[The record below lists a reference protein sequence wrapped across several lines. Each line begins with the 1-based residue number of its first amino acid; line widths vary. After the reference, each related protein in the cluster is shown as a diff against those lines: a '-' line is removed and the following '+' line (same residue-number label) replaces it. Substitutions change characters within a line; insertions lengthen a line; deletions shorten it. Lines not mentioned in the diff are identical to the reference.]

1 MVSGKTSA
9 HVCPDIP
16 VRSIDLSRGIP
27 LKVLIVN
34 PPTCTGMKYIRE
46 GRCEQRLNSFQY
58 VMVPISLPMI
68 AGALEVKKHDVKIL
82 DCIAND
88 IDVEG
93 LKRSISEFDPRLIIF
108 NMSTATSSSDVEV
121 INMMRDVSKAHFT
134 VIGNHA
140 TSLPEEVL
148 QSSVLDSVIRREPE
162 LTAQDLADAVETGRD
177 LLKVSGIS
185 FKQKDGKILHNED
198 RPFNEDL
205 DELPFA
211 ARHLLDNAKYTLPV
225 INEPYTLI
233 ITSRG
238 CPHSCIYCTAY
249 QYYGKKLRLRSAA
262 NVVDEMQECLE
273 KHNLRNFTMW
283 SDTFNQSKK
292 FVMEVCAE
300 IKRRGLEK
308 KIRWMAN
315 SRVDHVDP
323 EVLREMRSS
332 GCIGV
337 SYGVESGV
345 EEILKNMKKGATAE
359 QARVAVKQT
368 KEAGIE
374 VLTHI
379 ILGLPGETMETIK
392 ETIKYVKELDPDY
405 AQFYCAIP
413 FPKTELEEMGKKNGW
428 ITTDDYAKYEL
439 NQPILNLPSLSV
451 EDLQK
456 ARNMAYRQFY
466 LRPGYILKRL
476 RKIKS
481 FADFLTNFRQAR
493 DFVSSW
499 ISESSGQKT
508 PVSLHSRASEGVTST
523 AV

>member
-1 MVSGKTSA
+1 MKT
-9 HVCPDIP
+9 
-16 VRSIDLSRGIP
+16 
-27 LKVLIVN
+27 LIVN

-68 AGALEVKKHDVKIL
+68 AGALEAKKHDVKVL

-93 LKRSISEFDPRLIIF
+93 LKKAVREFDPAFVLF
-108 NMSTATSSSDVEV
+108 NMSTATSSSDLQV
-121 INMMRDVSKAHFT
+121 IDMIRQVSKAHFT

-148 QSSVLDSVIRREPE
+148 KACSLDSVIRREPE
-162 LTAQDLADAVETGRD
+162 LTAQDLVDAIETGRD
-177 LLKVSGIS
+177 LIKVLGIS
-185 FKQKDGKILHNED
+185 YKRADGTIVSNED
-198 RPFNEDL
+198 RPFNDNL
-205 DELPFA
+205 DDLPFA
-211 ARHLLDNAKYTLPV
+211 ARHLMDNAKYTLPV

-238 CPHSCIYCTAY
+238 CPYSCIYCTAH
-249 QYYGKKLRLRSAA
+249 QYYGKKLRLRSAD

-273 KHNLRNFTMW
+273 KHSIRNFTMW
-283 SDTFNQSKK
+283 SDTFNQNRK

-300 IKRRGLEK
+300 LKKRGLEK

-315 SRVDHVDP
+315 SRVDHVDA

-345 EEILKNMKKGATAE
+345 DEILVNMKKGATAE
-359 QARVAVKQT
+359 QARVAVKLT

-379 ILGLPGETMETIK
+379 IFGLPGDTPETIN
-392 ETIKYVKELDPDY
+392 ETIRYVKKMDPDY

-428 ITTDDYAKYEL
+428 ITTEDYAKYEL
-439 NQPILNLPSLSV
+439 NQPILNLPTLSM
-451 EDLQK
+451 EQLQE
-456 ARNMAYRQFY
+456 ARKRAYREFY
-466 LRPGYILKRL
+466 LRPSYILRRL

-481 FADFLTNFRQAR
+481 LSDLMTNYRQAR
-493 DFVSSW
+493 DFIQSW
-499 ISESSGQKT
+499 ISESSTQKT
-508 PVSLHSRASEGVTST
+508 PVSGASGVPVAQASPTH
-523 AV
+523 

>member
-1 MVSGKTSA
+1 M
-9 HVCPDIP
+9 
-16 VRSIDLSRGIP
+16 
-27 LKVLIVN
+27 KVMIVN

-68 AGALEVKKHDVKIL
+68 AGALEAEEHEVKLL
-82 DCIAND
+82 DCIAQDVD
-88 IDVEG
+88 IEG
-93 LKRSISEFDPRLIIF
+93 LKGEIKVFGPALVLF
-108 NMSTATSSSDVEV
+108 NMSTATSDSDVKVIDQMREV
-121 INMMRDVSKAHFT
+121 SQVHFT

-140 TSLPEEVL
+140 TSLPEEIL
-148 QSSVLDSVIRREPE
+148 RASSLDSVIRREPE
-162 LTAQDLADAVETGRD
+162 LTAQDLVDAVQNQRD
-177 LLKVSGIS
+177 LLKVLGIS
-185 FKQKDGKILHNED
+185 FKNEEGAIVHNED
-198 RPFNEDL
+198 RPFNENL
-205 DELPFA
+205 DDLPFA

-249 QYYGKKLRLRSAA
+249 QYYGKKLRLRSAV

-283 SDTFNQSKK
+283 SDTFNQNKK

-300 IKRRGLEK
+300 IKKRGMEK
-308 KIRWMAN
+308 KIRWMSN
-315 SRVDHVDP
+315 SRVDHMDA
-323 EVLREMRSS
+323 EVLKEMRSAN
-332 GCIGV
+332 CIGV

-359 QARVAVKQT
+359 QARTAVRLT

-379 ILGLPGETMETIK
+379 IFGLPGETLETIN

-413 FPKTELEEMGKKNGW
+413 FPKTELEAMGKKNGW
-428 ITTDDYAKYEL
+428 ITTEDYAKYEL
-439 NQPILNLPSLSV
+439 NQPILNLPGLSV
-451 EDLQK
+451 EELQK
-456 ARNMAYRQFY
+456 ARTRAYKEFY
-466 LRPGYILKRL
+466 LRPGYIFKRL
-476 RKIKS
+476 RKIRGLK
-481 FADFLTNFRQAR
+481 DLVTNYRQAR
-493 DFVSSW
+493 DFIQSW
-499 ISESSGQKT
+499 ISNASTEKT
-508 PVSLHSRASEGVTST
+508 PVSGVPAGAAVEASPSR
-523 AV
+523 

>member
-1 MVSGKTSA
+1 
-9 HVCPDIP
+9 
-16 VRSIDLSRGIP
+16 
-27 LKVLIVN
+27 
-34 PPTCTGMKYIRE
+34 MKYIRE

-68 AGALEVKKHDVKIL
+68 AGALEADKHNVKLL

-88 IDVEG
+88 VDIEG
-93 LKRSISEFDPRLIIF
+93 LKKNISEFDPGLVLF
-108 NMSTATSSSDVEV
+108 NMSTATSSSDVAV
-121 INMMRDVSKAHFT
+121 INMMRSVSNAHFT

-140 TSLPEEVL
+140 TSLPDEVL
-148 QSSVLDSVIRREPE
+148 TASTLNSVIRREPE
-162 LTAQDLADAVETGRD
+162 LTAQDLVDAVEKGRD
-177 LLKVSGIS
+177 LLKVLGIS
-185 FKQKDGKILHNED
+185 LKQSDGTIIHNED
-198 RPFNEDL
+198 RPFNENL
-205 DELPFA
+205 DDLPFA

-238 CPHSCIYCTAY
+238 CPHSCIYCTAF
-249 QYYGKKLRLRSAA
+249 QYYGKKLRLRSAE
-262 NVVDEMQECLE
+262 NVVDEMQECFE

-283 SDTFNQSKK
+283 SDTFNQNRK

-300 IKRRGLEK
+300 LKKRGLEK
-308 KIRWMAN
+308 RIRWMAN

-359 QARVAVKQT
+359 QARIAVRQT

-379 ILGLPGETMETIK
+379 IFGLPGETMETIK

-439 NQPILNLPSLSV
+439 NQPILHLPTLSV
-451 EDLQK
+451 EQLQE

-466 LRPGYILKRL
+466 LRPSYILKRL

-481 FADFLTNFRQAR
+481 LGDLLTNYRQAR
-493 DFVSSW
+493 DFISSW
-499 ISESSGQKT
+499 ISQSSTEKRPISSVSNESQK
-508 PVSLHSRASEGVTST
+508 VAS
-523 AV
+523 AAH